1 MRQRDSL
8 QQERAVLV
16 HNISCLFKTAQLEI
30 ERKDAEIKDL
40 RARVAAQQLPPPP
53 PLPPEEF

>member
-16 HNISCLFKTAQLEI
+16 RNISCLFKTAQLEI
-30 ERKDAEIKDL
+30 ERKDAEIRDL

-53 PLPPEEF
+53 PLPPTKS